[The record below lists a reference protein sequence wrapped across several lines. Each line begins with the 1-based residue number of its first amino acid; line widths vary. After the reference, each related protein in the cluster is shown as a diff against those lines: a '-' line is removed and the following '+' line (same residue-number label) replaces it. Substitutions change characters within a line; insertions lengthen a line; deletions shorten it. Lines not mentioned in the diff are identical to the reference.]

1 MVEVSAA
8 AVRPLQHEGGG
19 EGGLVEV
26 KRVPPAGTEY
36 VDGAVLTEN
45 RQQDRIHRRDRE

>member
-26 KRVPPAGTEY
+26 KRVPPAGPEY
-36 VDGAVLTEN
+36 VDGAVMEN
-45 RQQDRIHRRDRE
+45 RKQDMIHRRDGE